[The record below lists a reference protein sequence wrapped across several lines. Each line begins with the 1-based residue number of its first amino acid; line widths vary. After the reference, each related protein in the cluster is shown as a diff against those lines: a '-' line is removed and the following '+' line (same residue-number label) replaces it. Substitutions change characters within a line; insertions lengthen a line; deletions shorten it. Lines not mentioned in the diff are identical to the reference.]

1 MGPGGAVGLL
11 HRRALADADDP
22 TALRDELAAK
32 YRAEVASPYVAADAG
47 IVDDVI
53 LPEETR
59 ARLVGALRV
68 MSSSS

>member
-1 MGPGGAVGLL
+1 M
-11 HRRALADADDP
+11 RALAEADDP
-22 TALRDELAAK
+22 AALRDELAAK
-32 YRAEVASPYVAADAG
+32 YREEVASPYVAADAG

-68 MSSSS
+68 TSTRS